1 MCAGKGFGLTAP
13 PLDGNIPASHGQ
25 QMTNSSALLIRIAR
39 RARLPGG
46 FTLIE
51 LLVVIAIIAILV
63 VIAVPALAGVRNQA
77 LGTKTVSRMR
87 NIGAAYLLHMADT
100 DTVPLVGQTN
110 TNASDGATMWSI
122 QTAIAPY
129 LDLEETGNKRFANPV
144 WWDAFAELNGS
155 RTQGG
160 GEENL
165 YYPDPLAWPGGPPR
179 NRTAGW
185 FFNYNAHST
194 YVDTNGVTHA
204 GFNRLSQISN
214 LSKTAIMFS
223 RRMDSSGTNAWN
235 TWSDG
240 RKYSSSNPRSYRAK
254 RFIVYFD
261 GHNETQIVNS
271 TNYVS
276 SGMFNF

>member
-1 MCAGKGFGLTAP
+1 
-13 PLDGNIPASHGQ
+13 
-25 QMTNSSALLIRIAR
+25 MTNPAAFLIRMVR
-39 RARLPGG
+39 RAKRHGA
-46 FTLIE
+46 FTLVE

-63 VIAVPALAGVRNQA
+63 AITVPALTGVRDQA
-77 LGTKTVSRMR
+77 LGAKTLSRMR
-87 NIGAAYLLHMADT
+87 NIGAAYLLNVADT
-100 DTVPLVGQTN
+100 YTVPLVSQTN
-110 TNASDGATMWSI
+110 ANMSDAATMWSI

-144 WWDAFAELNGS
+144 WWDAFAEINGS
-155 RTQGG
+155 RTQGEG
-160 GEENL
+160 QENL

-204 GFNRLSQISN
+204 GFTRLSQISN

-223 RRMDSSGTNAWN
+223 RRMDSYGSNAWN

-240 RKYSSSNPRSYRAK
+240 RKYSSTNPCSYGAK
-254 RFIVYFD
+254 RFIVFFD
-261 GHNETQIVNS
+261 GHNETQIINS
-271 TNYVS
+271 TNYNS
-276 SGMFNF
+276 SGLFNF